1 MEMEGIDL
9 ISQALTALGWD
20 ASDPFVKTRTV
31 AWLGFALAFVFGYVG
46 NKTHFCTMGAV
57 SDIVN
62 MNHWDRMRA
71 WMLAIAVAVIGTS
84 LLVYS
89 GNLDLSKTI
98 YTGSSFYWLAALVG
112 GVTFGIGMTLAGG
125 CGQRTLVRLGGGNLK
140 SIVVF
145 LFMGYAALV
154 TLSGIF
160 GAFRVGVLQAPA
172 VTVFLDGMQTLPEL
186 MGLVTPTGILA
197 VGLAIGVALLL
208 FVFLNRDFRANHDNI
223 LAGVVVGLIVVAG
236 WYVTGRFGFGEDPD
250 TLEMVY
256 LGTNSHLAESMT
268 FVAPLGYTM
277 NLWAYWTDSATI
289 VTFGVASV
297 FGVIVGSLVYG
308 LTHKTFRWE
317 AFNSAQDMFRHIV
330 GAILMGFGGV
340 TALGCTIGQ
349 GVTGVSTL
357 AVSSFIVLAAIIAG
371 AAVTMKIQYLLMMR
385 EA

>member
-1 MEMEGIDL
+1 MEGLDL
-9 ISQALTALGWD
+9 ISQALIALGWD
-20 ASDPFVKTRTV
+20 PNNADIKTRTV
-31 AWLGFALAFVFGYVG
+31 AWLAFVLAFIFGYIG
-46 NKTHFCTMGAV
+46 NKTQFCTMGAV

-71 WMLAIAVAVIGTS
+71 WLLAIAVAIIGTS
-84 LLVYS
+84 ALVYF
-89 GNLDLSKTI
+89 GQIDVSKTI
-98 YTGSSFYWLAALVG
+98 YTGSNFYWLAALVG
-112 GVTFGIGMTLAGG
+112 GLTFGVGMTLAGG

-145 LFMGYAALV
+145 IFMGYAALV

-160 GAFRVGVLQAPA
+160 GAFRINVLQADA
-172 VTVFLDGMQTLPEL
+172 VTVYLDGMQTLPAL
-186 MGLVTPTGILA
+186 LGQHTAGGTLA
-197 VGLAIGVALLL
+197 IGLAIGAALLL
-208 FVFLNRDFRANHDNI
+208 YVFINKEFRGNTDNI
-223 LAGVVVGLIVVAG
+223 LAGIVIGLIVVAG

-308 LTHKTFRWE
+308 VTHRTFRWE

-330 GAILMGFGGV
+330 GAIMMGFGGV

-349 GVTGVSTL
+349 GVTGISTL

-371 AAVTMKIQYLLMMR
+371 AAITMKIQYMMLMR
-385 EA
+385 EG

>member
-1 MEMEGIDL
+1 MEGIDL
-9 ISQALTALGWD
+9 ISQALNALGWD
-20 ASDPFVKTRTV
+20 TSDASVKIRAV
-31 AWLGFALAFVFGYVG
+31 AWLGFVLAFIFGYVG

-71 WMLAIAVAVIGTS
+71 WLLAIAVATIGAS
-84 LLVYS
+84 LLVYT
-89 GNLDLSKTI
+89 GAIDISKTI
-98 YTGSSFYWLAALVG
+98 YTGSNFYWLAALVG
-112 GVTFGIGMTLAGG
+112 GLTFGIGMTLAGG

-140 SIVVF
+140 SVVVF
-145 LFMGYAALV
+145 LFLGYAALV

-160 GAFRVGVLQAPA
+160 GAFRVNVLQAEP
-172 VTVFLDGMQTLPEL
+172 VTVYLDGMQTLPAML
-186 MGLVTPTGILA
+186 NLVTPAGTLL

-208 FVFLNRDFRANHDNI
+208 FVFLDKEFRGNADNI
-223 LAGVVVGLIVVAG
+223 LAGIVVGLVVVAG

-297 FGVIVGSLVYG
+297 FGVVVGSLVYG
-308 LTHKTFRWE
+308 ITHRTFRWE
-317 AFNSAQDMFRHIV
+317 SFNSPQDMFRHII
-330 GAILMGFGGV
+330 GGTLMGFGGV
-340 TALGCTIGQ
+340 TGLGCTIGQ
-349 GVTGVSTL
+349 GITGVSTL
-357 AVSSFIVLAAIIAG
+357 AVSSFLVLAAIIAG
-371 AAVTMKIQYLLMMR
+371 AAITMKVQYILLMR
-385 EA
+385 EG

>member
-1 MEMEGIDL
+1 MEGMDL
-9 ISQALTALGWD
+9 ISQVLTALGWD
-20 ASDPFVKTRTV
+20 ANDAYVKTRTV
-31 AWLGFALAFVFGYVG
+31 SWLGFVLAFIFGYVG

-71 WMLAIAVAVIGTS
+71 WFLAIAVAIIGTS
-84 LLVYS
+84 LLVYT
-89 GNLDLSKTI
+89 GTIDVSKTI
-98 YTGSSFYWLAALVG
+98 YTGSNFYWLAALVG
-112 GVTFGIGMTLAGG
+112 GLTFGVGMTLSGG

-145 LFMGYAALV
+145 IFMGYAALV

-160 GAFRVGVLQAPA
+160 GAFRVNYLQAEP
-172 VTVFLDGMQTLPEL
+172 VTVYLDGMQTLPAL
-186 MGLVTPTGILA
+186 LGFATPTGTLM
-197 VGLAIGVALLL
+197 VGLAIGVAMLL
-208 FVFLNRDFRANHDNI
+208 FVFLNKEFRANSDSI
-223 LAGVVVGLIVVAG
+223 LAGTVIGLIVVAG

-277 NLWAYWTDSATI
+277 NLWAYWTDTATI

-297 FGVIVGSLVYG
+297 IGVIVGSLVYG
-308 LTHKTFRWE
+308 VTHRTFRWE
-317 AFNSAQDMFRHIV
+317 SFNSPQDMFRHII

-349 GVTGVSTL
+349 GVTGISTL
-357 AVSSFIVLAAIIAG
+357 AVSSFLVLAAIIAG
-371 AAVTMKIQYLLMMR
+371 AAITMKVQYFMLMR
-385 EA
+385 QG

>member
-1 MEMEGIDL
+1 MEGLDL
-9 ISQALTALGWD
+9 ISQGLAALGWD
-20 ASDPFVKTRTV
+20 PNDAFVKTRV
-31 AWLGFALAFVFGYVG
+31 IAWMAFVLAFVFGYVG

-71 WMLAIAVAVIGTS
+71 WLLAIAVAIVGTS
-84 LLVYS
+84 TLVYL
-89 GNLDLSKTI
+89 GDLDVSKTI
-98 YTGSSFYWLAALVG
+98 YTGSNFYWLAALVG
-112 GVTFGIGMTLAGG
+112 GLTFGVGMTLAGG

-140 SIVVF
+140 SVVVF
-145 LFMGYAALV
+145 IFMGYAALV
-154 TLSGIF
+154 TISGIF
-160 GAFRVGVLQAPA
+160 GAFRVGVLQAEP
-172 VTVFLDGMQTLPEL
+172 VTVYLDGMQTLPAL
-186 MGLVTPTGILA
+186 LGLHTPGGTLA
-197 VGLAIGVALLL
+197 IGLAIGAAMLL
-208 FVFLNRDFRANHDNI
+208 FVFLNKEFRANTDNI
-223 LAGVVVGLIVVAG
+223 LAGIVIGLIVVVG

-308 LTHKTFRWE
+308 VTHKTFRWE
-317 AFNSAQDMFRHIV
+317 SFNSPQDMFRHII
-330 GAILMGFGGV
+330 GAIMMGFGGV

-349 GVTGVSTL
+349 GVTGISTL
-357 AVSSFIVLAAIIAG
+357 AVSSFLVLAAIIAG
-371 AAVTMKIQYLLMMR
+371 AAITMKVQYILLMR
-385 EA
+385 EG

>member
-1 MEMEGIDL
+1 MEGMDL
-9 ISQALTALGWD
+9 ISQVLIALGWD
-20 ASDPFVKTRTV
+20 ASDATVKVRTV
-31 AWLGFALAFVFGYVG
+31 AWLGFVLAFIFGYVG

-71 WMLAIAVAVIGTS
+71 WLLAIAVAIIGTS
-84 LLVYS
+84 LLVYT
-89 GNLDLSKTI
+89 GNIDVSKTI
-98 YTGSSFYWLAALVG
+98 YTGSNFFWLAALAG
-112 GVTFGIGMTLAGG
+112 GLTFGVGMTLAGG

-140 SIVVF
+140 SVVVF

-160 GAFRVGVLQAPA
+160 GAFRVNVLQAAP
-172 VTVFLDGMQTLPEL
+172 VTLYLDGMQTLPAL
-186 MGLVTPTGILA
+186 LGFVTPMGTLA
-197 VGLAIGVALLL
+197 VGLVIGIAMLL
-208 FVFLNRDFRANHDNI
+208 FVFLNKEFRGNADNI
-223 LAGVVVGLIVVAG
+223 LAGIVIGLIVVAG

-297 FGVIVGSLVYG
+297 FGVVVGSLVYG
-308 LTHKTFRWE
+308 VTHKTFRWE
-317 AFNSAQDMFRHIV
+317 SFNSPQDMFRHII
-330 GAILMGFGGV
+330 GATLMGFGGV

-349 GVTGVSTL
+349 GVTGISTL
-357 AVSSFIVLAAIIAG
+357 AVSSFLVLAAIIAG
-371 AAVTMKIQYLLMMR
+371 AAITMKVQYILLMR
-385 EA
+385 EG

>member
-1 MEMEGIDL
+1 MDGLDL
-9 ISQALTALGWD
+9 ISQVLMALGWD
-20 ASDPFVKTRTV
+20 AEDPMVKTRSV
-31 AWLGFALAFVFGYVG
+31 AWLGFTLAFIFGYVG

-71 WMLAIAVAVIGTS
+71 WMLAIAIAIIGTS
-84 LLVYS
+84 LLVY
-89 GNLDLSKTI
+89 GGQIDVSKTI
-98 YTGSSFYWLAALVG
+98 YTGSNFYWLAALVG
-112 GVTFGIGMTLAGG
+112 GLTFGVGMTLAGG

-145 LFMGYAALV
+145 IFMGYAALV

-160 GAFRVGVLQAPA
+160 GAFRVSVLQAPA
-172 VTVFLDGMQTLPEL
+172 VTVFLDGMQTLPSLLGMITQTGTL
-186 MGLVTPTGILA
+186 MVGLV
-197 VGLAIGVALLL
+197 VGVALLL
-208 FVFLNRDFRANHDNI
+208 FVFLNKEFRQNHDNI
-223 LAGVVVGLIVVAG
+223 LAGIVIGLIVVAG

-250 TLEMVY
+250 TLELVY

-277 NLWAYWTDSATI
+277 NLFAYWTDTATI

-297 FGVIVGSLVYG
+297 FGVIVGSFVYG
-308 LTHKTFRWE
+308 VTHRTFRWE
-317 AFNSAQDMFRHIV
+317 SFNSPQDMFRHII

-349 GVTGVSTL
+349 GVTGISTL
-357 AVSSFIVLAAIIAG
+357 AVSSFVVLASIIAG
-371 AAVTMKIQYLLMMR
+371 AAITMKIQYILMMR
-385 EA
+385 EG

>member
-1 MEMEGIDL
+1 MEGIDL
-9 ISQALTALGWD
+9 ISQALNALGWD
-20 ASDPFVKTRTV
+20 ASDASVKIRAV
-31 AWLGFALAFVFGYVG
+31 AWLGFVLAFIFGYVG

-71 WMLAIAVAVIGTS
+71 WLLAIAVATIGAS
-84 LLVYS
+84 LLVYT
-89 GNLDLSKTI
+89 GAIDISKTI
-98 YTGSSFYWLAALVG
+98 YTGSNFYWLAALVG
-112 GVTFGIGMTLAGG
+112 GLTFGIGMTLAGG

-140 SIVVF
+140 SVVVF
-145 LFMGYAALV
+145 LFLGYAALV

-160 GAFRVGVLQAPA
+160 GAFRVNVLQAEP
-172 VTVFLDGMQTLPEL
+172 VTVYLDGMQTLPAML
-186 MGLVTPTGILA
+186 NLVTPAGTLL

-208 FVFLNRDFRANHDNI
+208 FVFLDKEFRGNADNI
-223 LAGVVVGLIVVAG
+223 LAGIVVGLVVVAG

-297 FGVIVGSLVYG
+297 FGVVVGSLVYG
-308 LTHKTFRWE
+308 ITHRTFRWE
-317 AFNSAQDMFRHIV
+317 SFNSPQDMFRHII
-330 GAILMGFGGV
+330 GGTLMGFGGV
-340 TALGCTIGQ
+340 TGLGCTIGQ
-349 GVTGVSTL
+349 GITGVSTL
-357 AVSSFIVLAAIIAG
+357 AVSSFLVLAAIIAG
-371 AAVTMKIQYLLMMR
+371 AAITMKVQYILLMR
-385 EA
+385 EG